1 MVSVTSPDELL
12 LGDAQ
17 SILQRELMLLSGK
30 KNLEEAFSAW
40 LLGDTQIP
48 FQLSETAILVA
59 EHVGGQRRYQDVA
72 ILGFA
77 AASNYLQE
85 IHRQALRE
93 GLIWISGREP
103 LLDGRLQGF
112 CIDVVALLGIAL
124 GAKALDDDIA
134 TALLHEWVSKFIQH
148 SFQSRLED
156 WQICLLIAVCQIVG
170 VNVQKAIPETSDLA
184 DIRVSLYSKGALE
197 YLSPD
202 QEKDRLDALFLM
214 KRGFNSGI
222 NSYRAA
228 LRLAA
233 FELIQSSAPS
243 ANLVC
248 PTVGD
253 IVRILNRVPAAF
265 RRWTWEDRART
276 SRGSARKWY
285 IDNEYHVQNFLYF
298 LLAPIFPDLKEE
310 EYTPSV
316 GPMHPRA
323 DLGIPSLGVIIEV
336 KFMRSTHT
344 PQKMI
349 EQISADCG
357 LYLVDG
363 SPYHQIIS
371 FIWDDSRS
379 SQEYDCM
386 RDGLMQLRG
395 VVESVIVARPGNLT
409 E

>member
-1 MVSVTSPDELL
+1 MVPVASAEELL
-12 LGDAQ
+12 LGDAR
-17 SILQRELMLLSGK
+17 IMLLRELTPLSGK
-30 KNLEEAFSAW
+30 KNLEEAFAAW
-40 LLGDTQIP
+40 LLGDTYIS
-48 FQLSETAILVA
+48 FKLTEAASEVA
-59 EHVGGQRRYQDVA
+59 VHVGGQRRYQDVA

-77 AASNYLQE
+77 AASNRLQD
-85 IHRQALRE
+85 IHRHALRE

-112 CIDVVALLGIAL
+112 CIDVVALLGIVL
-124 GAKALDDDIA
+124 GAKVLDDDIS
-134 TALLHEWVSKFIQH
+134 TASLREWISSFIQH

-170 VNVQKAIPETSDLA
+170 VHIQTTVPESGDLA
-184 DIRVSLYSKGALE
+184 DVRVALYSKRTLG
-197 YLSPD
+197 YLIPD
-202 QEKDRLDALFLM
+202 QEKDRLDSLLLM
-214 KRGFNSGI
+214 KCGFDSGT

-233 FELIQSSAPS
+233 FELIQSSVPS
-243 ANLVC
+243 ANLAR
-248 PTVGD
+248 PTVED
-253 IVRILNRVPAAF
+253 VVRILNRVPAAF
-265 RRWTWEDRART
+265 RRWTWEDRSRT
-276 SRGSARKWY
+276 SRGSARKWH
-285 IDNEYHVQNFLYF
+285 IDNEYHVQNLLYF

-357 LYLVDG
+357 LYLVDE

-386 RDGLMQLRG
+386 RDGLMKLRG